1 MKRDRKSWRIMKDD
15 IIINKSETIKR
26 CFDRINEEYASDP
39 LNLTNFTKQDS
50 IILNIQRMC
59 ESCLDI
65 AMHIIR
71 VKQLEI
77 PQISKEG
84 FQILEKNKIIDEKLS
99 LSLQRMVGFR
109 NIAVHN
115 YQNLNLDIVQAVIE
129 NHIQDPMRFIH
140 VILDY

>member
-1 MKRDRKSWRIMKDD
+1 MKDD

-65 AMHIIR
+65 AMHII
-71 VKQLEI
+71 
-77 PQISKEG
+77 
-84 FQILEKNKIIDEKLS
+84 
-99 LSLQRMVGFR
+99 SLQRMVGFR

>member
-1 MKRDRKSWRIMKDD
+1 MKDD